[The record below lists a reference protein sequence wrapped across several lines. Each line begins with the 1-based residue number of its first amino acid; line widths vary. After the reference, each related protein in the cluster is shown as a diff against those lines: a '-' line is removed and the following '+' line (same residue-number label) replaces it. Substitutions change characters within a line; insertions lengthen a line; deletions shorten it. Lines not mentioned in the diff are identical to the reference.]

1 MSDDIVTKLVDF
13 GFTTNQAKVY
23 LSIVQSGRTRVGR
36 ISKNTQLH
44 RQDIYKLLPKL
55 EKMGLIT
62 KTIDKPFMI
71 EAIPFQKAL
80 ENVILKEREKAN
92 KKITYLERN
101 LREMV
106 DALQNQPELKEEAR
120 FTLLSTDEAIKNKC
134 KFIFKKPRKHFFLIT
149 SPENIVKPGLHYY
162 NDLFRYIADN
172 KAKLRI
178 VLISTDGKEAVKQVA
193 DKLASKNA
201 TVHVKFLQ
209 KTVNKNFQIIDN
221 QEAWVAAQQKTEQGY
236 PCILWTN
243 DSNVVDVYRDY
254 FKKVWNDPKAKTVYR
269 KKSKEYIPQIN
280 DEKVEPNSIITNV

>member
-1 MSDDIVTKLVDF
+1 MDF

-92 KKITYLERN
+92 QKIMFLERN
-101 LREMV
+101 LREIV

-120 FTLLSTDEAIKNKC
+120 FTLLSTDEAIKNKG
-134 KFIFKKPRKHFFLIT
+134 KFIFKKLRKQFFLVT
-149 SPENIVKPGLHYY
+149 PPENIVKPGLHYY
-162 NDLFRYIADN
+162 SDLFRYIADH

-178 VLISTDGKEAVKQVA
+178 LLISADNKGAVKQVV

-201 TVHVKFLQ
+201 TVHVKLLQ
-209 KTVNKNFQIIDN
+209 RTVSKNFQIIDN
-221 QEAWVAAQQKTEQGY
+221 QEAWVATQQLPSAHGRPGFKKPTRYSHRVHAILHVHNASRTTSDCWSALCICLPSTAISLIGSGGNTIVTF
-236 PCILWTN
+236 CILE
-243 DSNVVDVYRDY
+243 S
-254 FKKVWNDPKAKTVYR
+254 A
-269 KKSKEYIPQIN
+269 
-280 DEKVEPNSIITNV
+280 

>member
-1 MSDDIVTKLVDF
+1 MDF

-23 LSIVQSGRTRVGR
+23 LSIVQSGRTRVCR

-92 KKITYLERN
+92 QKIMFLERN

-120 FTLLSTDEAIKNKC
+120 FTLLSTDEAIKNKG
-134 KFIFKKPRKHFFLIT
+134 KFIFKKLRKQFFLVT

-162 NDLFRYIADN
+162 SDLFRYIADH

-178 VLISTDGKEAVKQVA
+178 LLISADHKGAVKQVI

-201 TVHVKFLQ
+201 SVHVKLLQ
-209 KTVNKNFQIIDN
+209 RTVSKNFQIIDN
-221 QEAWVAAQQKTEQGY
+221 QEAWVATQQKTEQGY

-243 DSNVVDVYRDY
+243 DSNVVDVYREY
-254 FKKVWNDPKAKTVYR
+254 FKKVWHDPKAKTVYR
-269 KKSKEYIPQIN
+269 NEAKEYIVQLG
-280 DEKVEPNSIITNV
+280 DETVMPNPVTA

>member
-1 MSDDIVTKLVDF
+1 
-13 GFTTNQAKVY
+13 
-23 LSIVQSGRTRVGR
+23 
-36 ISKNTQLH
+36 
-44 RQDIYKLLPKL
+44 
-55 EKMGLIT
+55 MGLIT

-80 ENVILKEREKAN
+80 ENVIFREREKAN
-92 KKITYLERN
+92 QKIAFLERN

-120 FTLLSTDEAIKNKC
+120 FTLLSTDEAIKNKG
-134 KFIFKKPRKHFFLIT
+134 KFIFKKPRKQFFLVT

-162 NDLFRYIADN
+162 SDLLRYIAEH

-178 VLISTDGKEAVKQVA
+178 VLLNAYDKEAVKQVV

-201 TVHVKFLQ
+201 TVHVKLLQ
-209 KTVNKNFQIIDN
+209 KTVSKNFQIIDN
-221 QEAWVAAQQKTEQGY
+221 QEAWVATQQKTEQGY

-254 FKKVWNDPKAKTVYR
+254 FKKIWNDPKTKTVYR
-269 KKSKEYIPQIN
+269 NEAKNYNTQLT
-280 DEKVEPNSIITNV
+280 DETLTPNPVIA

>member
-1 MSDDIVTKLVDF
+1 M
-13 GFTTNQAKVY
+13 
-23 LSIVQSGRTRVGR
+23 SIVQSGRTRVGR

-71 EAIPFQKAL
+71 EAIPFEKAL
-80 ENVILKEREKAN
+80 ENVILIEREKADQ
-92 KKITYLERN
+92 KIRFLERN

-120 FTLLSTDEAIKNKC
+120 FTLLSTDEAIKNKG
-134 KFIFKKPRKHFFLIT
+134 KFIFKKPRKQFFLVT
-149 SPENIVKPGLHYY
+149 SPESIVKPGLHYY
-162 NDLFRYIADN
+162 SDLFRYIADH

-178 VLISTDGKEAVKQVA
+178 VLIGADNKEVVKQVV

-201 TVHVKFLQ
+201 TVHVKLLQ
-209 KTVNKNFQIIDN
+209 KTVSKNFQIIDN
-221 QEAWVAAQQKTEQGY
+221 NEAWVATQQKTEQGY

-243 DSNVVDVYRDY
+243 DSNVVDVYKEY

-269 KKSKEYIPQIN
+269 NEAKEYIPQLG
-280 DEKVEPNSIITNV
+280 DETLMPNPVIA

>member
-13 GFTTNQAKVY
+13 GFTINQAKVY

-80 ENVILKEREKAN
+80 ENVILKEREKATQ
-92 KKITYLERN
+92 KITFLERN

-106 DALQNQPELKEEAR
+106 NALQNQPELKEEAR
-120 FTLLSTDEAIKNKC
+120 FTLLSTDEAIKNKG
-134 KFIFKKPRKHFFLIT
+134 KSIFKKPRKQFFLVT
-149 SPENIVKPGLHYY
+149 SPANIVKPGLHYY
-162 NDLFRYIADN
+162 SDLFRNIADH

-178 VLISTDGKEAVKQVA
+178 VLISADSKEAVKQVL

-201 TVHVKFLQ
+201 IVQVKLLK
-209 KTVNKNFQIIDN
+209 KTVSKNFQIIDN
-221 QEAWVAAQQKTEQGY
+221 QEAWVATQQRTELGY

-243 DSNVVDVYRDY
+243 DSNVVDVYKEY
-254 FKKVWNDPKAKTVYR
+254 FKKIWNDPKAKTVYR
-269 KKSKEYIPQIN
+269 IEAKQSIPQLS
-280 DEKVEPNSIITNV
+280 DETLMPNPVIA